1 MNQKIVITYGTF
13 DLFHVG
19 HVKLLERL
27 SQLGDKL
34 YVGLSSDE
42 FNEVKGKKTVIS
54 YQDRKTILES
64 CKYVDFVFKEE
75 CWDQKVT
82 DIKKYN
88 ADIFAMGDD
97 WSGAFDSLSSECE
110 VLYLSRT
117 KNISSTSLK
126 SVLSSFDEKKKQE
139 LYNQVKKIETLV
151 GEL

>member
-1 MNQKIVITYGTF
+1 MIQKIVITYGTF

-27 SQLGDKL
+27 SHLGDKL

-42 FNEVKGKKTVIS
+42 FNEIKGKKTVIS
-54 YQDRKTILES
+54 YEDRKTVLES

-75 CWDQKVT
+75 CWEQKLA
-82 DIKKYN
+82 DIKKFKAN
-88 ADIFAMGDD
+88 IFAMGDD
-97 WSGAFDSLSSECE
+97 WSGTFDSLSTECE

-117 KNISSTSLK
+117 KDISSTSLK

-139 LYNQVKKIETLV
+139 LYNQTKKLEKLV